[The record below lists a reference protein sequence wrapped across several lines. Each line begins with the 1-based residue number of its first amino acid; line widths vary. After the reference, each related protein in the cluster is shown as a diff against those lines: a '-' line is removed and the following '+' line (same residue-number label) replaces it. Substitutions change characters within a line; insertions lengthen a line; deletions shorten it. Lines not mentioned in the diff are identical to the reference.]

1 MPIFASNFASNSL
14 SGTARVVNG
23 FANITLPTI
32 PYALEGDKSFVI
44 KIRKDSTTGDVLA
57 TSPVLTFRDTSSFVS
72 LTANVS
78 SVAEGN
84 LVAFTLVT
92 ANAVN
97 GANLFYSVFPVTA
110 NVTAGDFTANTGTFT
125 ITNNAGTFALR
136 ANADVSLSNEDGETF
151 RVQLRTTDSVGN
163 VVFVTSNV
171 VILDTYKTYNVLSFV
186 EGSASPI
193 TEGSNVTFTF
203 AATNIPNG
211 TILYYNTTGN
221 LTSFVS
227 NTGSFVMNSISNTF
241 VIATGSL
248 SFNAI
253 RSFNV
258 IVRSDSAQGAIVA
271 TSNNITVNS
280 SSLVPMTASGGV
292 QSNVDGY
299 RIHTF
304 TTSGGITFSKSG
316 GVDYLIVAGG
326 GGGASAAA
334 GGGGGG
340 LLLSGLNGATPFTA
354 TGGTPYS
361 IVIGAGG
368 STSTQGTPSTG
379 FGLTAYG
386 GGGGGPGPS
395 GIGTNGGSGGGGA
408 YGGAGKGV
416 YLGSPYINS
425 PVRQGYDGGP
435 SSPSGGNGGGGGA
448 GGAGVL
454 ADFNTG
460 GGAGLNLSFTGSPYT
475 YSTGGPGTP
484 PSSYFSSGSPPS
496 VFTNTGTYG
505 AGGTG
510 AYSNPGGGF
519 SGPGFVAVKYWVS
532 APTFL
537 SVNAISNSSADVY
550 DTFTYEGGNVTL
562 RLNTIGVQNNT
573 LFYYSTVGNADASF
587 FVSSN
592 VGSFRTT
599 NDTTTIVSL
608 QTNTNIP
615 TNEERSFQIKIAGE
629 SGSSAAALFTSNLYT
644 IKDTNLRPKVT
655 SAEYLIVA
663 GGGGGSKLGGAGGGG
678 ILSNIAIITPGT
690 TYNIVVGAGGV
701 GAYDGANGS
710 NSTVFSLTSIGG
722 GAGSSGNGPGIP
734 GGAGGGGHGPGPGT
748 SYGLGTAGQG
758 NPGSGAAPTPSYP
771 PGGTGNNL
779 AGGGGAGSGA
789 GAPGG
794 TSAGGAGGTYSISGS
809 TTIYAGGGGGSKING
824 GSPGGAGGGGS
835 GDQNGGGAGTINTGG
850 GGGSGYGQTSGTGGP
865 GGSGIVIVRYPDTF
879 AAVNT
884 TGSPNVIYAN
894 ANIIYRFWQSG
905 TITF

>member
-44 KIRKDSTTGDVLA
+44 KIRKDSITGDVLS
-57 TSPVLTFRDTSSFVS
+57 TSPVLTFRDNSSFVS

-92 ANAVN
+92 ANTVN

-248 SFNAI
+248 SFNDI

-258 IVRSDSAQGAIVA
+258 VLRSDSAQGAIVA

-280 SSLVPMTASGGV
+280 SSLVPMTATGGT
-292 QSNVDGY
+292 QSNVGNY

-304 TTSGGITFSKSG
+304 TSSGSITFSKSG
-316 GVDYLIVAGG
+316 GVDYLLVAGG
-326 GGGASAAA
+326 GGAQPTGG

-340 LLLSGLNGATPFTA
+340 LLLSGVNDSTKFTA

-361 IVIGAGG
+361 IVIGSGG
-368 STSTQGTPSTG
+368 STNTAGTPTTG
-379 FGLTAYG
+379 LGLTAYG
-386 GGGGGPGPS
+386 GGAGGNG
-395 GIGTNGGSGGGGA
+395 NGGSGGRG
-408 YGGAGKGV
+408 GKGV
-416 YLGSPYINS
+416 YIGSPYIS
-425 PVRQGYDGGP
+425 APRQGYDGGVLA
-435 SSPSGGNGGGGGA
+435 GGGA
-448 GGAGVL
+448 GGAGSPVPSF
-454 ADFNTG
+454 AA
-460 GGAGLNLSFTGSPYT
+460 GAGPGLDSSFTGSPYVYSAGGAGTDGGSYYT
-475 YSTGGPGTP
+475 YPPASGPFTN
-484 PSSYFSSGSPPS
+484 SGS
-496 VFTNTGTYG
+496 YG
-505 AGGTG
+505 AGGLG
-510 AYSNPGGGF
+510 AASNAGGGF
-519 SGPGFVAVKYWVS
+519 SGPGFVAIKYWAS
-532 APTFL
+532 APVFTNI
-537 SVNAISNSSADVY
+537 SAASNSSADIY
-550 DTFTYEGGNVTL
+550 ETFTYEGGNVAFL
-562 RLNTIGVQNNT
+562 LNTAGVQNNT

-644 IKDTNLRPKVT
+644 IKDNNLRPKVT

-701 GAYDGANGS
+701 GAYEGANGS

-758 NPGSGAAPTPSYP
+758 NPGSGAAPTPAYP
-771 PGGTGNNL
+771 TGGTGNNL

-809 TTIYAGGGGGSKING
+809 STIYAGGGGGSKSNG
-824 GSPGGAGGGGS
+824 GSPGGAGGGGY
-835 GDQNGGGAGTINTGG
+835 GDLNGGGNGTVNTGG
-850 GGGSGYGQTSGTGGP
+850 GGGSGYGYTSGTGGT
-865 GGSGIVIVRYPDTF
+865 GGSGVVIIRYPDTF
-879 AAVNT
+879 ATVNT
-884 TGSPNVIYAN
+884 TGSPNIIYAN
-894 ANIIYRFWQSG
+894 ANVIYRFTQSG
-905 TITF
+905 SITFP